1 MRNSSS
7 EEFRSRPFNWDFRN
21 SQAGS
26 SSRPGN
32 GVWDTPV
39 NAFLSG
45 FLLKFLDY
53 MKSIL
58 SSMRAELEKSTPEF
72 RSRERGESLVG
83 KTMEDFREMDSLV
96 DALWNFIHLH
106 QPMEKANSVH
116 LILEEILEELQ
127 AHVVGKKL
135 RVHKRFEENLP
146 EVTIHDQKLR
156 YILKKILE
164 IAIYSM
170 PPLGGIVL
178 LTRSLTLEE
187 GAEKSKVLPLRDI
200 RYVDIAILLI
210 GLSLE
215 PPDPAS
221 SADLIQRRRGA
232 HLILQLVQYLV
243 EKHRGSFEWRANK
256 EQRQT
261 FFILRF
267 PAERRKVAYYPFKS
281 R

>member
-1 MRNSSS
+1 MKNPSN
-7 EEFRSRPFNWDFRN
+7 EELRSRLFDWDFRN
-21 SQAGS
+21 SQAVP
-26 SSRPGN
+26 SSRPEN
-32 GVWDTPV
+32 GLMDTPV

-53 MKSIL
+53 LKNVL
-58 SSMRAELEKSTPEF
+58 SSVRMELEGSITDF
-72 RSRERGESLVG
+72 RSGERGENLARRTV
-83 KTMEDFREMDSLV
+83 EELREIDSLV
-96 DALWNFIHLH
+96 DGLWNFIHLH

-116 LILEEILEELQ
+116 LILDEVLEEFQ
-127 AHVVGKKL
+127 AHVGGKKI
-135 RVHKRFEENLP
+135 RVHKKFEENLP

-156 YILKKILE
+156 YILRSILQT
-164 IAIYSM
+164 AILSM
-170 PPLGGIVL
+170 PALGGIVL

-187 GAEKSKVLPLRDI
+187 GAEKSKVLPLRDS

-215 PPDPAS
+215 PPDRAS
-221 SADLIQRRRGA
+221 AVDLVQRKQGI
-232 HLILQLVQYLV
+232 HLTMRLVQYLV

-261 FFILRF
+261 FFTLRF

-281 R
+281 G

>member
-1 MRNSSS
+1 MRNPGNGDM
-7 EEFRSRPFNWDFRN
+7 RSRSFEWDFRN

-26 SSRPGN
+26 AARLEN
-32 GVWDTPV
+32 GFGETPV

-53 MKSIL
+53 LKNVL
-58 SSMRAELEKSTPEF
+58 SSVRAELEGAIPEF
-72 RSRERGESLVG
+72 RSQERGGIVVR
-83 KTMEDFREMDSLV
+83 KTAEDLREMDALV

-116 LILEEILEELQ
+116 LILEETLEELQ
-127 AHVVGKKL
+127 AHIDGKKI
-135 RVHKRFEENLP
+135 RVHRKFEENLP

-156 YILKKILE
+156 YILKSILQT
-164 IAIYSM
+164 AIQSM
-170 PPLGGIVL
+170 PALGGIVL

-187 GAEKSKVLPLRDI
+187 ATEKSKVLPLRDS
-200 RYVDIAILLI
+200 RYVDIVILLI

-215 PPDPAS
+215 PLDAAS
-221 SADLIQRRRGA
+221 SPD
-232 HLILQLVQYLV
+232 LVQSGQGVQLMLRLVRYLV
-243 EKHRGSFEWRANK
+243 EKHRGSFEWRANR

-261 FFILRF
+261 FFTLRF
-267 PAERRKVAYYPFKS
+267 PAERRKVAYYSFKS